1 MKYKIVIS
9 LLGLLSLLACSSKKN
24 ISKSNTNIKSN
35 IVLMETSEGNIKIKL
50 YDATP
55 LHRDNFKK
63 LCTEHYYDSLL
74 FHRVIQNFMIQ
85 GGDPD
90 SKKATANAMLG
101 NGGPNYTIPAEIV
114 DTIFHKKGVIA
125 AARDNNPEKRSSGS
139 QFYIVQGK
147 KWDKNSLEM
156 MGNRSGKKMTE
167 KQIQTYINIGGTPH
181 LDGAYTV
188 FGEVIEGIEIVDKIA
203 AKKTGMADRPIQD
216 VRIIKCRLIK
226 E

>member
-1 MKYKIVIS
+1 MKYRISFFAVLIIVVS
-9 LLGLLSLLACSSKKN
+9 ACSSKKN
-24 ISKSNTNIKSN
+24 ISKSKEVIDSN

-63 LCTEHYYDSLL
+63 LCNEHYYDSLL

-90 SKKATANAMLG
+90 SKNATAGKMLG
-101 NGGPNYTIPAEIV
+101 NGGPNYTIAAELV

-147 KWDKNSLEM
+147 KWDKPTLELM
-156 MGNRSGKKMTE
+156 SKRNGKPMSE
-167 KQIQTYINIGGTPH
+167 KQIEAYSTLGGTPH

-188 FGEVIEGIEIVDKIA
+188 FGEVMEGLETLDKIA
-203 AKKTGMADRPIQD
+203 AVKTGLADRPVQN
-216 VRIIKCRLIK
+216 VRIIKCRLVRQ
-226 E
+226 